1 MKIIKAIIIFLFANS
16 LLFSQSLS
24 EVKIC
29 IDPGHGGHSSND
41 RPPVTGSTFWESDGN
56 WYKSQHAKEI
66 LTSLGATVIVTR
78 NGNTDADDPALSV
91 RSGIANSNNV
101 DLFHSIHSN
110 ATGTSNRVNF
120 ALMLYRGYDDAPV
133 FPASKTYAIKA
144 YRNFEKVNH
153 LEDKSWDV
161 VRGDWSFYPSW
172 GTQGLGVLRN
182 LTMPGILSE
191 GSFHDYVPEA
201 RRLKNSGYLR
211 HEAWAITRS
220 MLEHF
225 DAGTLP
231 NGNIGGILRDAIENI
246 PSSYQAIS
254 SLGDT
259 KKPLNHVKVTL
270 QPGNIVYN
278 GDDENNGYYFFDNI
292 SPGSYT
298 LFLEAEDYS
307 LDSANITVLA
317 NQSIFVHK
325 NLSLVPNEN
334 NPNVVSSYPANN
346 GVEVSNIANIEIQ
359 FDVQMDKTT
368 TEAAFSITPEV
379 AGTFSFE
386 NNSKTLVFDPTSPL
400 TGGQNYQVNIANTAE
415 TIFGKQLVWDYSFQF
430 TTRSKLN
437 MISAYPADGA
447 IDISRSLEVRLE
459 FDQAIKSTTL
469 SGNIKFED
477 ELGNFVSLAV
487 DMAGYAKGFISF
499 VPSSDL
505 ILGGNYKVI
514 IGENIGDI
522 EGVTLQ
528 ENFEINFT
536 VETDNISG
544 GEVVDDFET
553 AGNWNTPQASGSTGI
568 DENSSFE
575 VTSSKKY
582 NGSSSGALKYSFNSE
597 DGAYKISRITPEPIG
612 TAGESMFGLWIKG
625 ELSNNILEYWFNDSE
640 NNLYSIEV
648 DTLNFTG
655 WKFKAVALSDVAT
668 GDLKFEGVGIK
679 YVTSADT
686 AGLIYIDD
694 AQYDFTTPVENEVDN
709 IPSEYSLSQNYP
721 NPFNPSTT
729 IKYSITAHTS
739 LAATQQVS
747 IVVYDILGRK
757 VATVV
762 NKEQKAG
769 NYEVTFNAESL
780 TSGIYFYKLQTGDFA
795 ATKKLLLLK

>member
-24 EVKIC
+24 DIKVC
-29 IDPGHGGHSSND
+29 IDPGHGGHTGDD
-41 RPPVTGSTFWESDGN
+41 RPPVPGSTFWESDGN

-66 LTSLGATVIVTR
+66 LTSLGATVFVTR
-78 NGNTDADDPALSV
+78 DGNSDSDDEAFSV
-91 RSGIANSNNV
+91 RSGIANTNNV

-110 ATGTSNRVNF
+110 ATGTDSRRNHVLIIF
-120 ALMLYRGYDDAPV
+120 RGYTANPT
-133 FPASKTYAIKA
+133 FPPAKSYATSV
-144 YRNFEKVNH
+144 YRNFVKVNH
-153 LEDKSWDV
+153 VENLGYDNLL
-161 VRGDWSFYPSW
+161 GDLNGWW
-172 GTQGLGVLRN
+172 GTTGLAALRN
-182 LTMPGILSE
+182 LTMPGVLSE

-211 HEAWAITRS
+211 HEAWAITRA

-231 NGNIGGILRDAIENI
+231 NGNIGGILRDALENI
-246 PSSYQAIS
+246 PSSYQPIS
-254 SLGDT
+254 SLDDT
-259 KKPLNHVKVTL
+259 KKPLNHVKATL
-270 QPGNIVYN
+270 QPGNLVYN
-278 GDDENNGYYFFDNI
+278 GDDHTNGYYYFENI
-292 SPGSYT
+292 TPGEYK
-298 LFLEAEDYS
+298 LYLQAEDYS
-307 LDSANITVLA
+307 LDSANVTVLA
-317 NQSIFVHK
+317 NQSVFVDK
-325 NLSLVPNEN
+325 NLSLIPNEN
-334 NPNVVSSYPANN
+334 DPNIVSSFPANN

-359 FDVQMDKTT
+359 FDIRMDKAT
-368 TEAAFSITPEV
+368 TEAAFSMTPEV

-386 NNSKTLVFDPTSPL
+386 NNSKTLVFDPERPL
-400 TGGQNYQVNIANTAE
+400 TAGQNYQVTIANTAE

-430 TTRSKLN
+430 TTRSKFN
-437 MISAYPADGA
+437 MLSTYPADGA
-447 IDISRSLEVRLE
+447 IDISRSVEVRLQ
-459 FDQAIKSTTL
+459 FDNAINPGTLGNISFKDSFDNSITPTVDFTTL
-469 SGNIKFED
+469 T
-477 ELGNFVSLAV
+477 
-487 DMAGYAKGFISF
+487 KGIISF
-499 VPSSDL
+499 IPKYDL
-505 ILGGNYKVI
+505 EFGKSYKVL
-514 IGENIGDI
+514 IGENMGDI

-536 VETDNISG
+536 VEPDSISDG
-544 GEVVDDFET
+544 VLVDDFET
-553 AGNWNTPQASGSTGI
+553 AGNWNTPQASGSAGI
-568 DENSSFE
+568 DESSSFE

-582 NGSSSGALKYSFNSE
+582 NGLFSGALKYSFNSE

-686 AGLIYIDD
+686 AGFIYIDD
-694 AQYDFTTPVENEVDN
+694 AQYDYTTPVENEVDN
-709 IPSEYSLSQNYP
+709 IPSEYALSQNYP

-729 IKYSITAHTS
+729 IKYSIAVHTS

-769 NYEVTFNAESL
+769 NYEVIFNAESL